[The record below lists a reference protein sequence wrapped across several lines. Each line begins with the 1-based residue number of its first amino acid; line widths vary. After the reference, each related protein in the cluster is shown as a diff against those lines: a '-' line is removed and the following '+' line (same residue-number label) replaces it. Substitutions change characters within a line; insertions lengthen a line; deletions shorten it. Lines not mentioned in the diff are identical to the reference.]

1 MKIIKNY
8 FISPLVIRNN
18 HVIVDKGREAS
29 SKNQVSILSRRLFNH
44 LESNVFQILQMMI
57 IYTYFRLRV
66 VLTNDLS
73 NLFRE
78 IRRQKLKRF
87 FKALLGKSASRFS
100 SLSFSRDHTT

>member
-44 LESNVFQILQMMI
+44 LASNVFQILQMMI
-57 IYTYFRLRV
+57 ICTYIFRLRV
-66 VLTNDLS
+66 VFTNDLS

-78 IRRQKLKRF
+78 DPGQRLYRF
-87 FKALLGKSASRFS
+87 FKVFKKSPVW
-100 SLSFSRDHTT
+100 